1 MWDLEPGT
9 LNTEPPKIE
18 PSMPSNKIPVFRKAA
33 NPWYQSKMIHG
44 ITIALMM
51 LVLLF
56 GLVGISVTR
65 EIEQYH
71 DYVWVPLVLV
81 ILSTGVMVSAIIRL
95 IRRHYLK

>member
-1 MWDLEPGT
+1 M
-9 LNTEPPKIE
+9 
-18 PSMPSNKIPVFRKAA
+18 SSNKIPVFRKIA
-33 NPWYQSKMIHG
+33 NPWYQSKMVYVLA
-44 ITIALMM
+44 ITLML

-71 DYVWVPLVLV
+71 GYVWVPVVLV
-81 ILSTGVMVSAIIRL
+81 VWSTGVMMSAIIRL

>member
-1 MWDLEPGT
+1 
-9 LNTEPPKIE
+9 
-18 PSMPSNKIPVFRKAA
+18 MPSNKIHVFRKTA
-33 NPWYQSKMIHG
+33 NPWYQSKMVYALT
-44 ITIALMM
+44 ITFTV

-71 DYVWVPLVLV
+71 AYVWVPVVLV
-81 ILSTGVMVSAIIRL
+81 VLSTGVMLSAIIRL

>member
-1 MWDLEPGT
+1 
-9 LNTEPPKIE
+9 
-18 PSMPSNKIPVFRKAA
+18 MPSNKISVFRKTAHS
-33 NPWYQSKMIHG
+33 WYQSKMVYAL
-44 ITIALMM
+44 TISFMV

-71 DYVWVPLVLV
+71 NYVWVPVVLV
-81 ILSTGVMVSAIIRL
+81 VLSTGVMISAIIRL

>member
-1 MWDLEPGT
+1 
-9 LNTEPPKIE
+9 
-18 PSMPSNKIPVFRKAA
+18 MPSNKIPVFRKAV
-33 NPWYQSKMIHG
+33 NPWYQSKMVYG
-44 ITIALMM
+44 IVITFMM

-71 DYVWVPLVLV
+71 NHVWVPTVLV
-81 ILSTGVMVSAIIRL
+81 VLSAGVMVSAIIRL

>member
-1 MWDLEPGT
+1 
-9 LNTEPPKIE
+9 
-18 PSMPSNKIPVFRKAA
+18 MPSNNIPVFRKAV
-33 NPWYQSKMIHG
+33 NPWYQSKIVYG
-44 ITIALMM
+44 IGIIFMM

-71 DYVWVPLVLV
+71 NYVWVPVVLV
-81 ILSTGVMVSAIIRL
+81 VLSAGVMVSAIIRL

>member
-1 MWDLEPGT
+1 
-9 LNTEPPKIE
+9 
-18 PSMPSNKIPVFRKAA
+18 MPSNKIPVFRKAA
-33 NPWYQSKMIHG
+33 NPWHQSKLVHG
-44 ITIALMM
+44 LAIAFMV

-71 DYVWVPLVLV
+71 DYVWVPAVLV
-81 ILSTGVMVSAIIRL
+81 VLSTSVMISAIIRL